1 MRNLRF
7 NLGILSLIVLAVLFA
22 GCSAGPVVKITGVED
37 GKVYG
42 DAVTPGVAVD
52 PEDAE
57 VTLTLNGNPYDG
69 SPITENGSYTLTAAA
84 TAEGVTQSQSV
95 SFSIRKGVS
104 NYVLF
109 DDFEIFDGYSTEND
123 ASLAQT
129 TNHNFV
135 FKGNGALRVDKAGT
149 DARSMV
155 RLRDYHRNFRSDL
168 SGFNR
173 LGFWVYFPDASLLR
187 PDAALHVVIWQSDGN
202 KPTWAF
208 TSDQFVD
215 GWNYVEIDLTDP
227 EKALSPNSI
236 GLIEFQVRTA
246 DGGTQMTYYYDE
258 IELWWQE

>member
-1 MRNLRF
+1 
-7 NLGILSLIVLAVLFA
+7 
-22 GCSAGPVVKITGVED
+22 
-37 GKVYG
+37 
-42 DAVTPGVAVD
+42 
-52 PEDAE
+52 
-57 VTLTLNGNPYDG
+57 
-69 SPITENGSYTLTAAA
+69 
-84 TAEGVTQSQSV
+84 
-95 SFSIRKGVS
+95 
-104 NYVLF
+104 
-109 DDFEIFDGYSTEND
+109 
-123 ASLAQT
+123 
-129 TNHNFV
+129 
-135 FKGNGALRVDKAGT
+135 
-149 DARSMV
+149 MV